1 MGRLEQSVS
10 GLLNTTNSALD
21 QVTALAK
28 TVLCLPKAFSNFVK
42 GFYAISAKTI
52 VGEIVGGVTQIVGQI
67 VQGIVGNVIE
77 TIEQQLNKILDYLN
91 DISNSI
97 NAIKNFINGIGERGQ
112 ELVDIIKN
120 DQNCSASNS
129 SFFSCMATAAVNQ
142 LTNKAVSKINNKIQN
157 ATNDITNQITNKI
170 TQSGGVFDNIVN
182 RQANAIDKITK
193 QVNILL

>member
-1 MGRLEQSVS
+1 MITNQETLFFYGTQFDMENVHNHMYAM
-10 GLLNTTNSALD
+10 LL
-21 QVTALAK
+21 K
-28 TVLCLPKAFSNFVK
+28 TYVPKDK
-42 GFYAISAKTI
+42 K
-52 VGEIVGGVTQIVGQI
+52 
-67 VQGIVGNVIE
+67 
-77 TIEQQLNKILDYLN
+77 LNKLLDYLN

-129 SFFSCMATAAVNQ
+129 SFFSCMATAAVNK